1 MLKRLIFP
9 LILGLA
15 GLAVLVSLGLWQVER
30 LRWKEGVLAGIEAAI
45 AAPPVALPAA
55 PDPARDAYLPI
66 AVSGQLTGEGARVLA
81 SVKGLGA
88 GHRLIGVLEA
98 RGRRLLV
105 DLGFV
110 PLEGDLTQ
118 PAGPVA
124 LKGNLHWPDEQNRH
138 TPAPDL
144 VKGLW
149 FARDIDGLSTVLKT
163 EPVLIVTRDPVVPQ
177 AIPIPVDTAH
187 IPNDH
192 LGYAVTWFGL
202 ALVWAGMT
210 ILYLWRIT
218 RRTS

>member
-15 GLAVLVSLGLWQVER
+15 GVAVLVSLGLWQVDR
-30 LRWKEGVLAGIEAAI
+30 MRWKEGVLAGIEAAI
-45 AAPPVALPAA
+45 AAPPVALPAS
-55 PDPARDAYLPI
+55 PDPQHDAYLP
-66 AVSGQLTGEGARVLA
+66 VRVEGRLTGEGARVLG
-81 SVKGLGA
+81 SVKGIGA

-98 RGRRLLV
+98 GPRRLLV

-118 PAGPVA
+118 PSGPVTIT
-124 LKGNLHWPDEQNRH
+124 GNLHWPDEQNRH
-138 TPAPDL
+138 TPAPD
-144 VKGLW
+144 VSKRLW
-149 FARDIDGLSTVLKT
+149 FARDIDGLSTVLQT

-210 ILYLWRIT
+210 SLYLWRIT
-218 RRTS
+218 RRIS